1 LSYGEWQ
8 SGLPYRRSNTMMRS
22 ISLFKAYR
30 DERRG
35 QVLVEFALTLPILLL
50 FLIGIIEL
58 GLAVMT
64 YNGVRFAAQEGAR
77 YAVMLSAMADP
88 TDPTPLW
95 KEDCNVGKDVS
106 QSPPGDPYREWLG
119 TTVCP
124 VTPSVVSAA
133 LESSP
138 VLRRTEARVRI
149 AYHRDPP
156 PSSSEVGLEG
166 YNRGVPITV
175 TVVYETNSRWFLAA
189 SGD

>member
-1 LSYGEWQ
+1 
-8 SGLPYRRSNTMMRS
+8 
-22 ISLFKAYR
+22 
-30 DERRG
+30 
-35 QVLVEFALTLPILLL
+35 
-50 FLIGIIEL
+50 
-58 GLAVMT
+58 
-64 YNGVRFAAQEGAR
+64 
-77 YAVMLSAMADP
+77 
-88 TDPTPLW
+88 LW

-175 TVVYETNSRWFLAA
+175 TVVYEYRPIVGGFLQLPVIEMQGSARMLTQ
-189 SGD
+189 